1 MGRFSGKIGY
11 GETGEFPEGSGIYE
25 YRIGEK
31 PYFGDIEW
39 SNRRYDHSGKV
50 IDDISVN
57 NSISVVADSYANQH
71 FMNIRYVLWQGV
83 RWTVQSVEVKHPR
96 LILYIG
102 TVYNGPT
109 P

>member
-25 YRIGEK
+25 DRIVEK

-39 SNRRYDHSGKV
+39 SNRRYDRSGKV

>member
-1 MGRFSGKIGY
+1 MLFRS
-11 GETGEFPEGSGIYE
+11 
-25 YRIGEK
+25 
-31 PYFGDIEW
+31 
-39 SNRRYDHSGKV
+39 KV
-50 IDDISVN
+50 IDDVSVN